1 MAADA
6 PAIYES
12 SVFNWR
18 LSDRPAQRD
27 RGPDCFV
34 SLLISFLFVD
44 LKELTPGEFA
54 AWIHHATDALRT
66 LHRLDLWD
74 PIAHSKPSGGP
85 TWWLTM
91 WPRSSLATPAGPS
104 KCTPISNALW
114 KLDSEPSVEEP

>member
-54 AWIHHATDALRT
+54 SWIHHATDALRT

-74 PIAHSKPSGGP
+74 PNRPFKAEWWADLVVDHVAAQFPCYPGGAEQVHAD
-85 TWWLTM
+85 LK
-91 WPRSSLATPAGPS
+91 RL
-104 KCTPISNALW
+104 
-114 KLDSEPSVEEP
+114 VETGL